1 MKMSKPFHFQ
11 QFKVFHD
18 RVGHK
23 IGTDSLILGAWIGQE
38 LKIIP
43 QNILDIGTGSGVLA
57 LMMAQHYPKTQI
69 DAVEIDAQAYD
80 QAKDN
85 FSINTLG
92 KNIKAHHSSLQKYE
106 PQAAYDLIISN
117 PPFFKSTSKAA
128 EENRQNARSQD
139 QLTITELFENASK
152 LAHDKT
158 IIATVFPKDLE
169 GEVLRNAEQHSW
181 YPKQILY
188 TYSDDRDPNRFF
200 TIWVKTKLGLTEKS
214 MQVRIN
220 GQYSDEYK
228 SLTKDFHDRIL

>member
-38 LKIIP
+38 LKINP
-43 QNILDIGTGSGVLA
+43 RNILDIGTGSGVLA
-57 LMMAQHYPKTQI
+57 LMMAQYYPKAQI
-69 DAVEIDAQAYD
+69 DAIEIERQAYN

-92 KNIKAHHSSLQKYE
+92 KNIKAHYSSLQKYE
-106 PQAAYDLIISN
+106 SQVSYDLIITN

-128 EENRQNARSQD
+128 VENRQNARSQD
-139 QLTITELFENASK
+139 QLTIAELFENTSK
-152 LAHDKT
+152 LANDET
-158 IIATVFPKDLE
+158 IMATVFPKDLE
-169 GEVLRNAEQHSW
+169 GEVLRDAEQYTW
-181 YPKQILY
+181 YPQQILY

-200 TIWVKTKLGLTEKS
+200 AIWGKTKLGLKEKS
-214 MQVRIN
+214 MQVRVN

-228 SLTKDFHDRIL
+228 SLTKDFHDRTL